1 MVPSAPG
8 QAQDQGIDGVSSEQ
22 AEVLEQL
29 QAKLEAI
36 EEHGMT
42 LEDALRRMQEEER
55 AQAGPPD
62 LVKDLWPAQRVLNN
76 VSEAA
81 RSHNIDETLEGLDRM
96 VALNAAITA
105 DLPASEVMVHCER
118 ALWFLNQDAFNE
130 AGVEMAMAHRAADES
145 KFATLVPQNVI
156 SLIQTQA
163 RNHIQAKKRSEAI
176 DVVSTVLNICSE
188 HDSLERM
195 TRIDEALSGAREA
208 VSRSAWGVVE
218 AELFEARTEL
228 TDLAEVIRLDSWNVS
243 GEETSAQGAEPV
255 DEESGEAGE
264 EPEAG
269 VEDEG
274 EGPADTDEAME
285 PADEGAVEAGSARPR
300 PRRGSR

>member
-1 MVPSAPG
+1 M
-8 QAQDQGIDGVSSEQ
+8 SSEQ
-22 AEVLEQL
+22 AEVLRQL
-29 QAKLEAI
+29 QTKLEAI

-42 LEDALRRMQEEER
+42 LEDALRRMQEQER

-81 RSHNIDETLEGLDRM
+81 RSKNIDETLEGLDRM

-105 DLPASEVMVHCER
+105 DLPASEIMVHCER

-130 AGVEMAMAHRAADES
+130 AGVEMSMAYRAADES

-163 RNHIQAKKRSEAI
+163 RNHIQANKRNEAI
-176 DVVSTVLNICSE
+176 DVVSTVLRICSE

-195 TRIDEALSGAREA
+195 NRIDEALSGAREA
-208 VSRSAWGVVE
+208 ISRGAWGVVE

-228 TDLAEVIRLDSWNVS
+228 TDLAEIIRLDSWNVS
-243 GEETSAQGAEPV
+243 SEETSAQGVESA
-255 DEESGEAGE
+255 DEESAEAVD

-269 VEDEG
+269 VGDEG
-274 EGPADTDEAME
+274 ESSTGTGEAV
-285 PADEGAVEAGSARPR
+285 EGEAVETEGQPQIEAGSARPR